1 MFHISTSPGDRV
13 KDINDFIGSGGTL
26 DSEDQMRLIS
36 IVNKSLKISNE
47 QHFHNWAQCE
57 IQYLIPH
64 EYLICGIW
72 VGAETQPRLFS
83 FSSCITF
90 HEDCFP
96 ILCNSPEGLMTQL
109 ISSLRQSGRGIIL
122 NNETTIGDHKKSWLE
137 ILDQNELD
145 NLAAHGLRGPDGRL
159 KSFFCFLKVSGEL
172 SKKLLYLLEVLL
184 PILDSSLNRV
194 VASQVMSLAAVK
206 PKKRTLGKRE
216 IQIIKLIKV
225 GKTNQVIAEELEISP
240 TTVKNHVQNIL
251 KKLKVKTRGHAVA
264 KSIDLGL
271 LSS

>member
-1 MFHISTSPGDRV
+1 MFLISTSSGDLV
-13 KDINDFIGSGGTL
+13 KDMNDFIGSGGTL
-26 DSEDQMRLIS
+26 DSEDQMRLIL

-47 QHFHNWAQCE
+47 QNFHNWAQCE

-83 FSSCITF
+83 FSSSINF
-90 HEDCFP
+90 HEECFP
-96 ILCNSPEGLMTQL
+96 ILCNSSEGLMTQL
-109 ISSLRQSGRGIIL
+109 ILSLRQSGRGIIL
-122 NNETTIGDHKKSWLE
+122 NNETALGDYKKSWLE
-137 ILDQNELD
+137 ILDQYEL
-145 NLAAHGLRGPDGRL
+145 NNIAAHGLRGPDGRL
-159 KSFFCFLKVSGEL
+159 KSFFCFLKVNGEL

-194 VASQVMSLAAVK
+194 VASQVMSLASSK

-225 GKTNQVIAEELEISP
+225 GKTNQVIADELAISP